1 MIFTAFRVY
10 RQARARE
17 SSTLRGAITGFLAAG
32 VVVALW
38 SMGVELTAEQ
48 IGVVLAS
55 ITGLDAVLKIAL
67 PDQLGGMK
75 KNDPVA
81 QKGVAGADSVG
92 VDLDL
97 DHSRD
102 VDGLRVM
109 PTNDDAREDTASPL
123 DPFGIRNQS

>member
-1 MIFTAFRVY
+1 MNKVMMIFTAFRVY

-38 SMGVELTAEQ
+38 SMGVELTAGQ

-67 PDQLGGMK
+67 PDQLGGRNK
-75 KNDPVA
+75 DD

-92 VDLDL
+92 TDP
-97 DHSRD
+97 DHSRGA
-102 VDGLRVM
+102 DGLRVM
-109 PTNDDAREDTASPL
+109 PTHDDAREDTASPL